1 MATYTGK
8 SGVLMIYNGSS
19 GNKAVAEIK
28 SFTLD
33 STMDT
38 IENTAM
44 GATANSRTYKAGL
57 ETSTFTAEILYAGQ
71 ENSTNADHVAAFL
84 LGSEAVAFEM
94 YPSGTTASAT
104 PVNSAITGNAIITG
118 YSISSSFD
126 DMVTATISAQV
137 SGAIAI
143 GDA

>member
-8 SGVLMIYNGSS
+8 SGVLKVHDGSS
-19 GNKAVAEIK
+19 LKNVAEIK

-38 IENTAM
+38 IESTAM
-44 GATANSRTYKAGL
+44 GATANSRTFKAGL
-57 ETSTFTAEILYAGQ
+57 ETSTFTAEILYAAQ
-71 ENSTNADHVAAFL
+71 ENSTHSDHIAAFL

-94 YPSGTTASAT
+94 YPSGTTAAAS
-104 PVNSAITGNAIITG
+104 PINSVISGNAIITG

>member
-8 SGVLMIYNGSS
+8 AGVLKGHDGSS
-19 GNKAVAEIK
+19 LKAVAEIR
-28 SFTLD
+28 SFTMD
-33 STMDT
+33 ATMDT

-44 GATANSRTYKAGL
+44 GATNNSRSYVAGL
-57 ETSTFTAEILYAGQ
+57 ETATFTAEILYAAQ
-71 ENSTNADHVAAFL
+71 ENSTNSDTIPAL
-84 LGSEAVAFEM
+84 RLGSEAVAFEM
-94 YPSGTTASAT
+94 YPSGTTQGAT
-104 PVNSAITGNAIITG
+104 PVNTVISGNCIITG

-137 SGAIAI
+137 TGDLAY

>member
-8 SGVLMIYNGSS
+8 SGVLKINDGSALQ
-19 GNKAVAEIK
+19 AVAEIR
-28 SFTLD
+28 SFTMD

-38 IENTAM
+38 IENTSM
-44 GATANSRTYKAGL
+44 GAAGNARSYKAGL
-57 ETSTFTAEILYAGQ
+57 ETATFTAEVLYSAQEKSGQ
-71 ENSTNADHVAAFL
+71 ATDIPAFL
-84 LGSEAVAFEM
+84 MGSEAVAFEM
-94 YPSGTTASAT
+94 YPSGSTQSAT
-104 PVNSAITGNAIITG
+104 PVNTVISGNAIITG

-137 SGAIAI
+137 SGALAY

>member
-8 SGVLMIYNGSS
+8 SGVLKITDGSTLQ
-19 GNKAVAEIK
+19 AVAEIR
-28 SFTLD
+28 SFTMD

-44 GATANSRTYKAGL
+44 EATGNARTYKAGL
-57 ETSTFTAEILYAGQ
+57 ETATFTAEVLYSAQ
-71 ENSTNADHVAAFL
+71 EKSGGSTDIPAFL
-84 LGSEAVAFEM
+84 MGSEAVAFEM
-94 YPSGTTASAT
+94 YPSGTTQAAT
-104 PVNSAITGNAIITG
+104 PVNTVISGSAIITG

-137 SGAIAI
+137 SGALAF

>member
-8 SGVLMIYNGSS
+8 SGVLKVHDGS
-19 GNKAVAEIK
+19 GLKAIAEIR
-28 SFTLD
+28 SFTMD
-33 STMDT
+33 ATMDT

-44 GATANSRTYKAGL
+44 GATANSRTYVAGL
-57 ETSTFTAEILYAGQ
+57 ETATFTAEILYAAQ
-71 ENSTNADHVAAFL
+71 ENSSNSDTIPAL
-84 LGSEAVAFEM
+84 RLGSEAVAFEM
-94 YPSGTTASAT
+94 YPSSTTQSAT
-104 PVNSAITGNAIITG
+104 PVNTVISGNCIITG

-137 SGAIAI
+137 TGDLAY

>member
-8 SGVLMIYNGSS
+8 SGVLKITDGSALQ
-19 GNKAVAEIK
+19 AVAEIR
-28 SFTLD
+28 SFTMD

-44 GATANSRTYKAGL
+44 EATGNARTYKAGL
-57 ETSTFTAEILYAGQ
+57 ETATFTAEVLYSAQ
-71 ENSTNADHVAAFL
+71 EKSGSSTDIPAFL
-84 LGSEAVAFEM
+84 MGSEAVAFEM
-94 YPSGTTASAT
+94 YPSGTTQSAT
-104 PVNSAITGNAIITG
+104 PVNTVISGSAIITG

-137 SGAIAI
+137 SGALAF